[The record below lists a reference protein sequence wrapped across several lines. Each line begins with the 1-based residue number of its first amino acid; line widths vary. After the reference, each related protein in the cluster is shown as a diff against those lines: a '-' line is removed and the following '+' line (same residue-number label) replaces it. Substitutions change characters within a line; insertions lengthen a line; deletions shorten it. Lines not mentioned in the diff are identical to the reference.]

1 MYAASLLAVEVDTDA
16 ERAYLAQLA
25 QKTQLHPMVAQH
37 IQQSMGV
44 AV

>member
-1 MYAASLLAVEVDTDA
+1 VDADA

-25 QKTQLHPMVAQH
+25 QKTGLHPMVSRH

-44 AV
+44 TV